1 MTCIEIEDY
10 EGNTIGAILTDK
22 DIEIINIIGF
32 DVADKEDYD
41 YIFGTNDDRIRIQLN
56 HEEIE

>member
-22 DIEIINIIGF
+22 DIEIIDTYGF
-32 DVADKEDYD
+32 DIADKEDYD
-41 YIFGTNDDRIRIQLN
+41 YIFDTTDDRIRIQLN
-56 HEEIE
+56 HE

>member
-10 EGNTIGAILTDK
+10 EGNTIGAILTKD

-32 DVADKEDYD
+32 DVADMEDYD
-41 YIFGTNDDRIRIQLN
+41 DIFRTNDNKIRIQLN
-56 HEEIE
+56 EIVE